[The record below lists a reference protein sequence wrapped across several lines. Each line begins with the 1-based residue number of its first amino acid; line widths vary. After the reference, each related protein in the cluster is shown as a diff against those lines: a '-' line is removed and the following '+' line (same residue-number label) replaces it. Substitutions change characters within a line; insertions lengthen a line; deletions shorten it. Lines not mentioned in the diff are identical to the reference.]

1 MSQYDLDVIIQKIQD
16 KSPFEHK
23 DNIKSRARTLKIVI
37 SRLYYSL
44 KYTKEPQET
53 REKVT
58 QLLLHHGQFSKEEID
73 KLFEH
78 VSRRQTTD
86 YSEEFLKQ
94 HPELTKAEG
103 SEGKEAPDNKGIGE
117 EKPEEIKYIFPRYT

>member
-1 MSQYDLDVIIQKIQD
+1 MSQYELDVIIQKIQD

-23 DNIKSRARTLKIVI
+23 DNIKSRTRTLKIII
-37 SRLYYSL
+37 SRLYYSMN
-44 KYTKEPQET
+44 YTKEPQAT

-58 QLLLHHGQFSKEEID
+58 KLLLYHGQFSKEEMD
-73 KLFEH
+73 KLFDH

-94 HPELTKAEG
+94 HPELVKPEG
-103 SEGKEAPDNKGIGE
+103 SKGKGAPDNKGIQE
-117 EKPEEIKYIFPRYT
+117 EKTEEIKYIFPHYT

>member
-23 DNIKSRARTLKIVI
+23 DNVRSRPRTLKIII

-44 KYTKEPQET
+44 SYTKEPQAT

-58 QLLLHHGQFSKEEID
+58 KLLLYHGQFGKEEID
-73 KLFEH
+73 EIFEH
-78 VSRRQTTD
+78 ASRRRTTD

-94 HPELTKAEG
+94 HPELVETEA
-103 SEGKEAPDNKGIGE
+103 SEGKGAPGE
-117 EKPEEIKYIFPRYT
+117 EGTGEKPEEIKYLFPRYA

>member
-23 DNIKSRARTLKIVI
+23 DNVRSRPRTLKIII

-44 KYTKEPQET
+44 SYTKKPQAT

-58 QLLLHHGQFSKEEID
+58 KLLLYHGQFSKEEID
-73 KLFEH
+73 KIFDHAARL
-78 VSRRQTTD
+78 RTTD
-86 YSEEFLKQ
+86 YSDEFLKQ
-94 HPELTKAEG
+94 HPELAETKV
-103 SEGKEAPDNKGIGE
+103 SEVKGTPGNEETGE
-117 EKPEEIKYIFPRYT
+117 NPEEIKYLFPRYA